1 MTMRR
6 VFVIRKDLHLSP
18 GKLAA
23 MVGHAA
29 EGYWL
34 ALLKAS
40 LHKRNEAA
48 KHEVCHLDVDAEIWD
63 NFIDSI
69 RTKTICECR
78 NRAQLE
84 KAKNIGL
91 ELGLN
96 EGLDFGFINDTC
108 KTELKPENEDGTCT
122 VGIWFKP
129 LPDEVAHKISK
140 KFQLYRDH
148 N

>member
-1 MTMRR
+1 MRR
-6 VFVIRKDLHLSP
+6 VFVIRRDLNLSP

-34 ALLKAS
+34 ALLKS
-40 LHKRNEAA
+40 QFHERNRAA
-48 KHEVCHLDVDAEIWD
+48 RVECCHPDVDDDIWD
-63 NFIDSI
+63 DYIESI

-84 KAKNIGL
+84 KAKSIGL
-91 ELGLN
+91 ELGLKEN
-96 EGLDFGFINDTC
+96 LDFGFINDVC
-108 KTELKPENEDGTCT
+108 LTELKPENEDGTCT

-129 LPDEVAHKISK
+129 LPDEIAHKISK
-140 KFQLYRDH
+140 KFQLYREH
-148 N
+148 S

>member
-1 MTMRR
+1 MRR

-40 LHKRNEAA
+40 VHARNEAA
-48 KHEVCHLDVDAEIWD
+48 GCEVCHLDVDASIWD
-63 NFIDSI
+63 NFIESI

-78 NRAQLE
+78 NRSQLE
-84 KAKNIGL
+84 KAKSIGL
-91 ELGLN
+91 ELGLREN
-96 EGLDFGFINDTC
+96 LDFGFINDVC
-108 KTELKPENEDGTCT
+108 LTELKPENEDGTCT

-129 LPDEVAHKISK
+129 LPDEIAHKISK

-148 N
+148 S